1 MPALLKLS
9 RSIEN
14 LRDSFKSQPPTYEK
28 KKNYKYKRVLG
39 KGTFGKVLYAIWHD
53 PGQLNEER
61 ALERRYPRKPSKR
74 DAALKV
80 VKKSNLKRGDKNVV
94 ISEVNILK
102 RLNHKNV
109 MQFYEFFE
117 SCNNYYISF
126 EYAAG
131 GELFDRIKQRGGKFT
146 EVDAKNCVRS
156 ILHGVEYLHA
166 NGILHHDLK
175 PENILLRSKAPD
187 ANIILA
193 DFGAARHV
201 DYPDQLLY
209 CDTGTYDYSPP
220 EIFTHEGHGTKLDMW
235 AVGVITHALLSGM
248 MPFPNQTL
256 SMLKQAILRCELAF
270 EGRYWEKV
278 SSTAKEFIC
287 ALIHADQITRL
298 SASEALAH
306 PWLSGES
313 DIKAGILSKSSEST
327 LASAEGVKEK
337 NDDAT
342 TVGVF
347 PTKSIPDLPGPRENY
362 SHVARARWRIAI
374 GSAIAVNRLR
384 EGGSR
389 VASRRRRTV
398 EVLDQHDDS
407 EREREYDEYACD
419 FDSEFADMS
428 QISLA
433 MASRSSLSA
442 YVERKSASLEV
453 EANSPENLRE
463 LEKLVV
469 SRRLCEGNGKD
480 VDVSDSSR
488 SSSSASSYSS
498 PSPEPPEPSEQET
511 EPESK
516 SESSEQRP
524 MQAHPARSPPTRL
537 IPPPPFSR
545 LNPKI
550 QAQQQQ
556 IRSTLRPP
564 SRSRGWSSS
573 FSSSSSSSTESGSSL
588 STSSSAI
595 STSPTTSSGGMYLS
609 HSTAATSV
617 MSLSLD
623 LKGSN
628 SVCGDDCDCPTP
640 VPNLQS
646 SHDANSKPAV
656 NLMKDSAP
664 QRSRS
669 HSCTLSRESRR
680 ESSIVDT
687 NSTKYPDVLHKLQ
700 NDSNR
705 NPHSHSQFQSQS
717 QSQSQSRLKSNSN
730 SKAEAEVAPFD
741 PEEVLDLDTYIGVQW
756 RTSLGHISPEL
767 ETS

>member
-14 LRDSFKSQPPTYEK
+14 LRDSFRSQPPTYEK

-39 KGTFGKVLYAIWHD
+39 KGTFGKVLFAIWHD
-53 PGQLNEER
+53 PGQLNEKR
-61 ALERRYPRKPSKR
+61 TLERRYPRKPSKR
-74 DAALKV
+74 DVALKV
-80 VKKSNLKRGDKNVV
+80 VKKSNLKRGDKDIV
-94 ISEVNILK
+94 ISEVNVLK
-102 RLNHKNV
+102 RVNHKNV

-146 EVDAKNCVRS
+146 EIDAKACVRS

-187 ANIILA
+187 ADIILA

-256 SMLKQAILRCELAF
+256 SILKRAILRCELAF

-287 ALIHADQITRL
+287 ALIHADQIARL

-313 DIKAGILSKSSEST
+313 EIKAGIPSKSSEST
-327 LASAEGVKEK
+327 LASAEGAKEK
-337 NDDAT
+337 NDGAT

-347 PTKSIPDLPGPRENY
+347 PTKSIPDLPGLRENY
-362 SHVARARWRIAI
+362 SQIARARWRIAI

-389 VASRRRRTV
+389 AASRRRRTL
-398 EVLDQHDDS
+398 ELLDQCDDS
-407 EREREYDEYACD
+407 ERERGYDEYACD
-419 FDSEFADMS
+419 FDSEFASMS
-428 QISLA
+428 QVSLA
-433 MASRSSLSA
+433 MASTTSLTTYA
-442 YVERKSASLEV
+442 ERKSASLEV

-463 LEKLVV
+463 LEKLVA
-469 SRRLCEGNGKD
+469 SRRLSKEDGKD

-498 PSPEPPEPSEQET
+498 PSPEPSEPP

-516 SESSEQRP
+516 SEPSEQRP
-524 MQAHPARSPPTRL
+524 VSALSTLPPPPTRP
-537 IPPPPFSR
+537 IPPPPFPR
-545 LNPKI
+545 LSPG
-550 QAQQQQ
+550 AQSQQHR
-556 IRSTLRPP
+556 IRPTLRPP

-573 FSSSSSSSTESGSSL
+573 FSSSSSTESGSSL
-588 STSSSAI
+588 SASSAI
-595 STSPTTSSGGMYLS
+595 STSPTTSSGGTYTS

-617 MSLSLD
+617 MSMSLVSESTR
-623 LKGSN
+623 SN
-628 SVCGDDCDCPTP
+628 SMCAGECDCATP
-640 VPNLQS
+640 VPNS
-646 SHDANSKPAV
+646 RSTPDTKSKPPI
-656 NLMKDSAP
+656 NSMKDPPS
-664 QRSRS
+664 QHLYS
-669 HSCTLSRESRR
+669 HSRTLPRESRR
-680 ESSIVDT
+680 EPFGIINTNTKSPDILNELQSDT
-687 NSTKYPDVLHKLQ
+687 SC
-700 NDSNR
+700 
-705 NPHSHSQFQSQS
+705 NP
-717 QSQSQSRLKSNSN
+717 KSKSKSM
-730 SKAEAEVAPFD
+730 SKAEAEAEAAPFD
-741 PEEVLDLDTYIGVQW
+741 PEEVLDMYIGVQW
-756 RTSLGHISPEL
+756 RTSLSQISPEL
-767 ETS
+767 ETSLRSFKERW

>member
-14 LRDSFKSQPPTYEK
+14 LRDSFRSQPPTYEK
-28 KKNYKYKRVLG
+28 KKNYKYKRFLG
-39 KGTFGKVLYAIWHD
+39 KGTFGKVLFAVWHD
-53 PGQLNEER
+53 PGQLGEKR
-61 ALERRYPRKPSKR
+61 SLERRYPRKPSRR
-74 DAALKV
+74 DVALKV
-80 VKKSNLKRGDKNVV
+80 VKKSNLKRGDKDVV

-146 EVDAKNCVRS
+146 EIDAKSCVRS

-166 NGILHHDLK
+166 NGILHHDMK

-187 ANIILA
+187 ADIILA

-256 SMLKQAILRCELAF
+256 SILKQAILRCELAF

-313 DIKAGILSKSSEST
+313 DVKANAQFKSSESSLT
-327 LASAEGVKEK
+327 KANWTE
-337 NDDAT
+337 NDNAAV
-342 TVGVF
+342 VGVF
-347 PTKSIPDLPGPRENY
+347 PTKSIPDLPGLREHY
-362 SHVARARWRIAI
+362 SQVARARWRIAI

-389 VASRRRRTV
+389 AASRRRRTL
-398 EVLDQHDDS
+398 ELLDQHNDS

-419 FDSEFADMS
+419 FESEFANMS
-428 QISLA
+428 QVSLA
-433 MASRSSLSA
+433 MASTGSLTTYA
-442 YVERKSASLEV
+442 ERKSASLEV

-463 LEKLVV
+463 LEKLVA
-469 SRRLCEGNGKD
+469 SRRLGKEDGKD

-488 SSSSASSYSS
+488 SSFSASSYSS
-498 PSPEPPEPSEQET
+498 PSPEPSEPL

-516 SESSEQRP
+516 SEPSEQKSISTLATLP
-524 MQAHPARSPPTRL
+524 PPPTRP
-537 IPPPPFSR
+537 IPAPPFPR
-545 LNPKI
+545 LNPKT
-550 QAQQQQ
+550 QAQQHR

-573 FSSSSSSSTESGSSL
+573 FSSSSSTESGSSL
-588 STSSSAI
+588 STSSAI
-595 STSPTTSSGGMYLS
+595 SASPTTSSGGTYTS

-617 MSLSLD
+617 MSMSLVSTR
-623 LKGSN
+623 SN
-628 SVCGDDCDCPTP
+628 SMCADECDCPTP
-640 VPNLQS
+640 VPAADAQS
-646 SHDANSKPAV
+646 TLDTKSKPPI
-656 NLMKDSAP
+656 NSMKHSP
-664 QRSRS
+664 SQRSCS
-669 HSCTLSRESRR
+669 HSRAFSGESRR
-680 ESSIVDT
+680 EFGIIDT
-687 NSTKYPDVLHKLQ
+687 TTKSLDVLNESQ
-700 NDSNR
+700 NDASG
-705 NPHSHSQFQSQS
+705 
-717 QSQSQSRLKSNSN
+717 N
-730 SKAEAEVAPFD
+730 SKTKTEGAPFD
-741 PEEVLDLDTYIGVQW
+741 PENVLDMYIGVRW
-756 RTSLGHISPEL
+756 RTSLSQISPEL
-767 ETS
+767 ETSLRSFKERW

>member
-14 LRDSFKSQPPTYEK
+14 LRDSFRSQPATYEK

-53 PGQLNEER
+53 PGQLNER
-61 ALERRYPRKPSKR
+61 QALERRYPRKPSKR
-74 DAALKV
+74 DVALKV
-80 VKKSNLKRGDKNVV
+80 VKKSNLRRGDKNVV

-102 RLNHKNV
+102 RLNHNNV

-146 EVDAKNCVRS
+146 EIDAKNCVRS

-187 ANIILA
+187 ADIILA

-209 CDTGTYDYSPP
+209 CDTGTYNYSPP

-235 AVGVITHALLSGM
+235 AVGVITHVLLSGM

-256 SMLKQAILRCELAF
+256 SILKQAILRCELAF

-278 SSTAKEFIC
+278 SSTAKEFIS

-313 DIKAGILSKSSEST
+313 DIKADITSKSSEST

-337 NDDAT
+337 NDGAT
-342 TVGVF
+342 TNGVF
-347 PTKSIPDLPGPRENY
+347 PTKSIPDLPGLRENY
-362 SHVARARWRIAI
+362 CQVARARWRIAI

-389 VASRRRRTV
+389 AASRRRQTL
-398 EVLDQHDDS
+398 ELLDQHDDS
-407 EREREYDEYACD
+407 ERECEYDECACD
-419 FDSEFADMS
+419 CDSEFANMS

-433 MASRSSLSA
+433 MASTSSLSTCA
-442 YVERKSASLEV
+442 ERKSASLEV
-453 EANSPENLRE
+453 EANSPENLRV
-463 LEKLVV
+463 LEKLVA
-469 SRRLCEGNGKD
+469 SRRLGEGNGKD

-488 SSSSASSYSS
+488 TSSSASSYSS
-498 PSPEPPEPSEQET
+498 SSPEPPESSKPP

-516 SESSEQRP
+516 SEPPEQRSIS
-524 MQAHPARSPPTRL
+524 ALPALSPPTRP
-537 IPPPPFSR
+537 IPPPPFPR
-545 LNPKI
+545 LNPKT
-550 QAQQQQ
+550 QAQQHR
-556 IRSTLRPP
+556 IRPTLRPP

-573 FSSSSSSSTESGSSL
+573 FSSSSSTESGSSL
-588 STSSSAI
+588 STSSAF
-595 STSPTTSSGGMYLS
+595 STSPTTSSDGTYMS

-617 MSLSLD
+617 VSMSLVSTR
-623 LKGSN
+623 S
-628 SVCGDDCDCPTP
+628 SSMCADDCDCPTP
-640 VPNLQS
+640 VPDSQS
-646 SHDANSKPAV
+646 THDAKSKPPV
-656 NLMKDSAP
+656 NSMRDSP
-664 QRSRS
+664 SQHSQTHSR
-669 HSCTLSRESRR
+669 TLSRGSRR
-680 ESSIVDT
+680 EFGII
-687 NSTKYPDVLHKLQ
+687 NANTKSLDILKESQ
-700 NDSNR
+700 NDSNG
-705 NPHSHSQFQSQS
+705 
-717 QSQSQSRLKSNSN
+717 NS
-730 SKAEAEVAPFD
+730 SKAEVAAFD
-741 PEEVLDLDTYIGVQW
+741 PEEVLDTYIGVQW
-756 RTSLGHISPEL
+756 RTSLSQISPEL
-767 ETS
+767 ETSLRSFKERW